1 MKKTVLLVDDEE
13 HILRL
18 LDYHP
23 SKEGF
28 NIDTATDGRSGLKL
42 AETES
47 YDFILLDI
55 MLPQLDGI
63 EVCKRIRAKNNKTPI
78 MMVSAKGEEFDK
90 VLALEL
96 GADDYMT
103 KPFSPRELLA
113 RVKAI
118 LRRTDKDDSQQEDS
132 SSSEERIVVNDLTIY
147 PERNEVYKNHDQ
159 ISLTPKEYQ
168 LLIYLVKHPNMT
180 LTRERLLERIWGYD
194 FGQETRLV
202 DVHIGKLR
210 DKIEDDPKNPD
221 MIKTIRGYGYQFKEI
236 KVFFLRFLKCSNLY
250 LAF

>member
-1 MKKTVLLVDDEE
+1 MKKQILLVDDEE

-18 LDYHP
+18 LDYHLE
-23 SKEGF
+23 KEGY
-28 NIDTATDGRSGLKL
+28 ATELVSDGRSALKL
-42 AETES
+42 AESEHF
-47 YDFILLDI
+47 DFILLDI

-63 EVCKRIRAKNNKTPI
+63 EVCKRIRAKGIKTPI

-103 KPFSPRELLA
+103 KPFSPRELIA
-113 RVKAI
+113 RLKAI
-118 LRRTDKDDSQQEDS
+118 LRRTEKDDQQADDS
-132 SSSEERIVVNDLTIY
+132 IGLPEEYWKVNNLVIY
-147 PERNEVYKNHDQ
+147 PERHEIYKNQDLLN
-159 ISLTPKEYQ
+159 LTPKEFE
-168 LLIYLVKHPNMT
+168 LLLYLVKHPNMT

-210 DKIEDDPKNPD
+210 EKIEDDPKNPKF
-221 MIKTIRGYGYQFKEI
+221 IKTIRGYGYKFKEI
-236 KVFFLRFLKCSNLY
+236 KDEKES
-250 LAF
+250 

>member
-1 MKKTVLLVDDEE
+1 MKKHILLVDDEE

-18 LDYHP
+18 LDYHLK
-23 SKEGF
+23 KEGYET
-28 NIDTATDGRSGLKL
+28 DLAEDGRTALKL
-42 AETES
+42 AESEH

-63 EVCKRIRAKNNKTPI
+63 EVCKRIRSKGNKTPI

-103 KPFSPRELLA
+103 KPFSPRELIA
-113 RVKAI
+113 RLKAI
-118 LRRTDKDDSQQEDS
+118 LRRTEKTEEEDTTGLP
-132 SSSEERIVVNDLTIY
+132 EEYWTINHLVIY
-147 PERNEVYKNHDQ
+147 PERHEVYKNQ
-159 ISLTPKEYQ
+159 KLLNLTPKEFE
-168 LLIYLVKHPNMT
+168 LLLYLVKHPNMT

-210 DKIEDDPKNPD
+210 EKIEDDPKKPVL
-221 MIKTIRGYGYQFKEI
+221 IKTIRGYGYKFKE
-236 KVFFLRFLKCSNLY
+236 LKDETKS
-250 LAF
+250 

>member
-1 MKKTVLLVDDEE
+1 MKKHILLVDDEE

-18 LDYHP
+18 LDYHLK
-23 SKEGF
+23 KEGYET
-28 NIDTATDGRSGLKL
+28 DLAEDGRTALKL
-42 AETES
+42 AESEH

-63 EVCKRIRAKNNKTPI
+63 EVCKRIRSKGNKTPI

-103 KPFSPRELLA
+103 KPFSPRELIA
-113 RVKAI
+113 RLKAI
-118 LRRTDKDDSQQEDS
+118 LRRTEKTEEEDTTGLPEEYWTINHLVIY
-132 SSSEERIVVNDLTIY
+132 SERH
-147 PERNEVYKNHDQ
+147 EVYKNQ
-159 ISLTPKEYQ
+159 KLLNLTPKEFE
-168 LLIYLVKHPNMT
+168 LLLYLVKHPNMT

-210 DKIEDDPKNPD
+210 EKIEDDPKKPVF
-221 MIKTIRGYGYQFKEI
+221 IKTIRGYGYKFKE
-236 KVFFLRFLKCSNLY
+236 LKDETKS
-250 LAF
+250 